1 MPQNTFFLCLKS
13 CITPP
18 KFQSFINAAPF
29 TTIGS
34 SIEISSTLHTNNK
47 TILRHIACLLEGV
60 KMVMAKLKKRTVTKT
75 SSVSMCRK
83 LISTRTQNLKLFS
96 HRQHISFISTS
107 FLFTPWY
114 LRSMFYN
121 THTHSY
127 TLNIGSKVYTPK
139 QHW

>member
-13 CITPP
+13 CIAPP
-18 KFQSFINAAPF
+18 KFQSFIMPHHWKL
-29 TTIGS
+29 
-34 SIEISSTLHTNNK
+34 SIEISSTLHPNNK
-47 TILRHIACLLEGV
+47 TILCHITCLLEGV
-60 KMVMAKLKKRTVTKT
+60 KMAMAKLKKRTVTK
-75 SSVSMCRK
+75 SSSLSMCRK